1 MLVSS
6 EILKN
11 IRKSYNQ
18 HCAVQKEKPA
28 KVKCCDTK
36 FIEFKKKL
44 EEGKAES
51 FNNRDLVYYF
61 REISGGTYYI
71 ANYAKD
77 MAIFKRLR
85 QTYSVEDI
93 ILMID
98 FLFSPAN
105 DYLDNPTVNLM
116 ASNWAN
122 TIHADAI
129 AWADDSYTPHKK
141 RGKRKEQI
149 AKREYEKNDGE
160 EEVVI
165 GEWEDE

>member
-1 MLVSS
+1 M
-6 EILKN
+6 N
-11 IRKSYNQ
+11 IDSKLLDSFRKSYKQ
-18 HCAVQKEKPA
+18 RCEAAEKKKKMVEDA
-28 KVKCCDTK
+28 KY
-36 FIEFKKKL
+36 EAFKKRL
-44 EEGKAES
+44 NANRGDL

-61 REISGGTYYI
+61 REISGGKYYI

-105 DYLDNPTVNLM
+105 DYLPTPTVNLM

-149 AKREYEKNDGE
+149 AKREYENNDGE
-160 EEVVI
+160 EEVVVI
-165 GEWEDE
+165 GECEDE